1 MNKPFHIYTTEELQ
15 EKLLQEAEKCR
26 KKGDLEKAKKLTD
39 AANADAEQALLAWL
53 ENMDEYTPENVFE
66 QRRNHRELA
75 KFKSCFGDDD

>member
-26 KKGDLEKAKKLTD
+26 KKGELEKAQKLTD

-75 KFKSCFGDDD
+75 KFTSCFGDDD

>member
-75 KFKSCFGDDD
+75 KFNLT